1 MGSNKETIVDT
12 IRNQQ
17 LPFRN
22 YQPARYSNIFPEFDK
37 RLNSFQQFYFQQT
50 ERMSAFQYVRDHAIE
65 GYMKR
70 YVLLNTKFFWNL
82 NFCKKKSFLRNTQ
95 VPQLPLCAAK

>member
-1 MGSNKETIVDT
+1 MGSSKEVVVDSL
-12 IRNQQ
+12 RNQQ

-22 YQPARYSNIFPEFDK
+22 YQSGRYSTIFPDFDK
-37 RLNSFQQFYFQQT
+37 RLNSFQQFYFHQT

-70 YVLLNTKFFWNL
+70 
-82 NFCKKKSFLRNTQ
+82 
-95 VPQLPLCAAK
+95 

>member
-1 MGSNKETIVDT
+1 MKKHSVSHQVGASKEAVIDT
-12 IRNQQ
+12 FRNQQ

-22 YQPARYSNIFPEFDK
+22 YQSGRYSSIFPDFDK
-37 RLNSFQQFYFQQT
+37 RLSSFQQFYFHQT

-70 YVLLNTKFFWNL
+70 YK
-82 NFCKKKSFLRNTQ
+82 
-95 VPQLPLCAAK
+95 